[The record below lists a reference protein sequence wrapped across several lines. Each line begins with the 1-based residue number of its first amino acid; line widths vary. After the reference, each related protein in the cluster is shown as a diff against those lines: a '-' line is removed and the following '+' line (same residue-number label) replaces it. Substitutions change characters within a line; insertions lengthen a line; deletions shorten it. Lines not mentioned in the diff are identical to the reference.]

1 MKKLV
6 LSAMVTGAL
15 FLFQPSFSQ
24 NTDSTATE
32 EIVDS
37 LAVDS
42 ASTDST
48 TSAST
53 PPSSEEGTNTPSEE
67 ELEENIEPGFNQVIK
82 EKMSQGGLVFMS
94 IVLVCLI
101 LGLIIC
107 VERIITL
114 AMSTTNTKDLLNQ
127 VKGSLKSGDLAKTKD
142 LCART
147 KGPIASIFAQGLIR
161 SEFGLDAVQT
171 SIENYGASEMGKL
184 EKGLTWISLFIALA
198 PMFGFMGTVL
208 GMIGAF
214 DSIEG
219 LGEIQ
224 IDKIAGDIKVA
235 LLTTVAGL
243 IVAVILQFFY
253 NFIVSK
259 IDAISGD
266 MEDASNEFI
275 DMLIISKNIS
285 K

>member
-15 FLFQPSFSQ
+15 FMFQPSFAQ
-24 NTDSTATE
+24 
-32 EIVDS
+32 
-37 LAVDS
+37 
-42 ASTDST
+42 STDST
-48 TSAST
+48 TEETVSDTIAVTDSASVDT
-53 PPSSEEGTNTPSEE
+53 SAASASITGENPADGTVEEKAPE
-67 ELEENIEPGFNQVIK
+67 EPGFNQVIK

-94 IVLVCLI
+94 IVLICLI
-101 LGLIIC
+101 LGLIVC

-114 AMSTTNTKDLLNQ
+114 AMSTTNTRDLLDQ
-127 VKGSLKSGDLAKTKD
+127 VKGSLKTGDLASTKD

-161 SEFGLDAVQT
+161 TDFGLDAVQT
-171 SIENYGASEMGKL
+171 SIENYGASEMGKM

-219 LGEIQ
+219 VGEIQ

-259 IDAISGD
+259 IDTISGD

-275 DMLIISKNIS
+275 DMLIVSKKISK
-285 K
+285 